1 MQVSVK
7 QLKREINQSN
17 PVPVIQKDKSVGPV
31 RKEALIAPVATPL
44 IKAITADN
52 ILGAAENRE
61 QRRQMIAEKAFE
73 PTAFAF
79 ERAIGNNDSLYSNF
93 TELIALTK
101 RKVGRIVIKQDGKRL
116 GYASGFMVS
125 NSLLLTNWHVF
136 NDAAAANESEV
147 HFFYEYNA
155 QGRPI
160 TPVIFKF
167 NISHFFNDENLD
179 YCFVAVQPMDITGK
193 VSLQSIGY
201 LFLDK
206 SLGKIGDVDKEK
218 LNIIHHP
225 QGDYKQ
231 ISIRENKFVGIDET
245 RIFYQTDTAQGS
257 SGSPVF
263 NDQWQV
269 VGLHHKSIAKMSA
282 DGNFFLD
289 KDDKVIPVVDGTIDI
304 TKVIWLRNEG
314 MRISV
319 ILNHLAEKNPGNSL
333 IAAIAIPPPPESVSF
348 IINGAANNFEDINN
362 TNLANNYSKNININL
377 PVDILNDES
386 VIDISV
392 STKKKNAAGNVEAKA
407 NETNSAAVNELLLEV
422 AKADKEQGVDF
433 SDCQGYDADF
443 LGTKIEMP
451 QPKKLIQKQIAL
463 LANKSN
469 ELKYFKYSVIFNAFR
484 KMPLISAINVEGDAT
499 KRLDNS
505 SRNDDWLRDKRIDIE
520 CQLTDKF
527 YAASGFDKGH
537 MARWE
542 DANWDDTQAKAL
554 RNGVYTCFYTNA
566 APQVPGINRM
576 GANLWGKLEKAILEN
591 GIKKEAGKQARMTV
605 FNGPI
610 FDEEKDRIRK
620 GVTIPMQFYKII
632 LWLNDEN
639 KLRATAF
646 KLSQETL
653 VSDDQFDE
661 NLLLG
666 VEALDIDKLVAYK
679 QYQCSIKTIGQLTK
693 IDFDHIVQFDTY
705 KPRSTGPR
713 DILIKGTEGIML

>member
-1 MQVSVK
+1 
-7 QLKREINQSN
+7 
-17 PVPVIQKDKSVGPV
+17 
-31 RKEALIAPVATPL
+31 
-44 IKAITADN
+44 
-52 ILGAAENRE
+52 
-61 QRRQMIAEKAFE
+61 
-73 PTAFAF
+73 
-79 ERAIGNNDSLYSNF
+79 
-93 TELIALTK
+93 
-101 RKVGRIVIKQDGKRL
+101 
-116 GYASGFMVS
+116 
-125 NSLLLTNWHVF
+125 
-136 NDAAAANESEV
+136 
-147 HFFYEYNA
+147 
-155 QGRPI
+155 
-160 TPVIFKF
+160 
-167 NISHFFNDENLD
+167 
-179 YCFVAVQPMDITGK
+179 
-193 VSLQSIGY
+193 
-201 LFLDK
+201 
-206 SLGKIGDVDKEK
+206 
-218 LNIIHHP
+218 
-225 QGDYKQ
+225 
-231 ISIRENKFVGIDET
+231 
-245 RIFYQTDTAQGS
+245 
-257 SGSPVF
+257 
-263 NDQWQV
+263 
-269 VGLHHKSIAKMSA
+269 
-282 DGNFFLD
+282 
-289 KDDKVIPVVDGTIDI
+289 
-304 TKVIWLRNEG
+304 
-314 MRISV
+314 
-319 ILNHLAEKNPGNSL
+319 
-333 IAAIAIPPPPESVSF
+333 
-348 IINGAANNFEDINN
+348 
-362 TNLANNYSKNININL
+362 
-377 PVDILNDES
+377 
-386 VIDISV
+386 
-392 STKKKNAAGNVEAKA
+392 
-407 NETNSAAVNELLLEV
+407 
-422 AKADKEQGVDF
+422 
-433 SDCQGYDADF
+433 
-443 LGTKIEMP
+443 
-451 QPKKLIQKQIAL
+451 
-463 LANKSN
+463 
-469 ELKYFKYSVIFNAFR
+469 VIFNAFR

-542 DANWDDTQAKAL
+542 DANWDDTEAKAL
-554 RNGVYTCFYTNA
+554 RNGIYTCFYTNA